1 MKYLT
6 VMKAIRNFSLKNNTS
21 AMNNIER
28 LNDFEMFNIRGGS
41 TTGTTTDTKTKTK
54 EMDVY
59 DTRED

>member
-6 VMKAIRNFSLKNNTS
+6 VMKAIRNISQKNNTS
-21 AMNNIER
+21 AISNFER
-28 LNDFEMFNIRGGS
+28 LNDFEMFHIRGGS
-41 TTGTTTDTKTKTK
+41 TTDTKTKTK